1 VLATLLN
8 LILLYQWYHSRTAKI
23 TLLDDFQM
31 LWVVFFLTHLLPLCP
46 RGSSV
51 PKTILIEEIF
61 CTTESRSSLPGC
73 PSRALPIQ
81 IHAQ

>member
-1 VLATLLN
+1 MSTAWKGLLEPRASNRWRTKETWIQRGFVLATLLN

-46 RGSSV
+46 VAAVCQRQ
-51 PKTILIEEIF
+51 F
-61 CTTESRSSLPGC
+61 
-73 PSRALPIQ
+73 
-81 IHAQ
+81 